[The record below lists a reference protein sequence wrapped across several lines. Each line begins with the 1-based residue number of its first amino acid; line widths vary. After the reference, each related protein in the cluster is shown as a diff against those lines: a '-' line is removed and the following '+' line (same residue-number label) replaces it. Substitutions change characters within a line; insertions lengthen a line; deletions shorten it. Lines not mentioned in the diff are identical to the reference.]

1 MEDSDTIPDEFK
13 KFWNIEQESALQNL
27 IKTEKLLKEDTER
40 LIENYLFTERES
52 LRKEVLSLRDDRRPS
67 VLKSKAI
74 GDRILNKI
82 LGFVDTF
89 VNGITGT

>member
-1 MEDSDTIPDEFK
+1 
-13 KFWNIEQESALQNL
+13 LQNL